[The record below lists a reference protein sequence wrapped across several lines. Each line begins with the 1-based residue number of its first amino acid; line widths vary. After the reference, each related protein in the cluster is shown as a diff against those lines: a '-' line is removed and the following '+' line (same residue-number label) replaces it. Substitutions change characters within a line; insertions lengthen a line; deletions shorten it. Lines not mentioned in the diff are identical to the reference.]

1 MIFKKEI
8 MNKTNFGSTT
18 KVKGDISS
26 QEDIIIECEVSG
38 KVSTSKKLEIKKSA
52 KVRADLTAENL
63 IIAGYVEGNIR
74 AQKLEITETG
84 KVFGNITS
92 KIISIAVGAVLV
104 GECKAGEEEPKKEM
118 KKVLKEE
125 GLENLADKSQ
135 KIDILKK

>member
-1 MIFKKEI
+1 
-8 MNKTNFGSTT
+8 MNKTNFSSTS

-63 IIAGYVEGNIR
+63 IIAGNVEGNIR

-92 KIISIAVGAVLV
+92 KIFSMAIGAVFI
-104 GECKAGEEEPKKEM
+104 GKCKSGEE
-118 KKVLKEE
+118 KKVETKDVIKTE
-125 GLENLADKSQ
+125 GFENLTDESQ